1 MEQERIEKNS
11 FEDIEREF
19 AQEGFLV
26 LEEGT
31 KYNLELEYTPS
42 DQEPVYLDING
53 EKILQP
59 KRSKCV
65 IYSDLELEE
74 PILVGRYVSY
84 NGREGKKGLYK
95 LPLTNEKI
103 LSLEKE
109 SKDFQKELINAL
121 GISVAYFG
129 CEHPET
135 LRDIDMSLF
144 ASQNP
149 RMAQRLDEIG
159 DPFKDAIFEEQER
172 LNRTFVQSV
181 LGDDLDLKDLTAV
194 RIVTEL

>member
-65 IYSDLELEE
+65 IYPDLELEK
-74 PILVGRYVSY
+74 PILVGRYISY
-84 NGREGKKGLYK
+84 NSREGEKGLYK
-95 LPLTNEKI
+95 FPLTNAK
-103 LSLEKE
+103 LLDLERE
-109 SKDFQKELINAL
+109 SKDFQRELINAL